1 MPLSDMI
8 YNLVSDSNH
17 LTITGYTDKDYK
29 NKKSDYSLQTGPDSF
44 DITIGDTVS
53 STSSTDSEGT
63 SQTKNPPTRRLRQLK
78 CTFLIDNTGL
88 MPTLPQGCNSV
99 GENIGLSLKLLKDII
114 LTPDQEIHDSLFVG
128 VQWGEFNF
136 KGKCVAFSQN
146 FTFFHNSTPLRAKID
161 LTLMGEI
168 EADTATWRSPDI
180 TRIPTVTQGDS
191 IAQLCEEYYQNRN
204 YYIQIAKLNNLP
216 TFRRLKEGQS
226 IEFPPIKK

>member
-17 LTITGYTDKDYK
+17 LTIMGYTDKDYK
-29 NKKSDYSLQTGPDSF
+29 NKKSDYSLQTGPDTF

-136 KGKCVAFSQN
+136 KGKCVPN
-146 FTFFHNSTPLRAKID
+146 
-161 LTLMGEI
+161 
-168 EADTATWRSPDI
+168 
-180 TRIPTVTQGDS
+180 
-191 IAQLCEEYYQNRN
+191 
-204 YYIQIAKLNNLP
+204 
-216 TFRRLKEGQS
+216 
-226 IEFPPIKK
+226 